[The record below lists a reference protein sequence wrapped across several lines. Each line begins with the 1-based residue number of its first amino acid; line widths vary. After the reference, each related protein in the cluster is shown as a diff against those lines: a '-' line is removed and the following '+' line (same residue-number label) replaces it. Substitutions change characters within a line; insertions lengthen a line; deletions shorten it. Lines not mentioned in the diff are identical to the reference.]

1 MSALPEIPKHLLAP
15 RVPATVRKGPPKEPG
30 WELFLVVRVIQVLI
44 IALLWF
50 LMRK

>member
-15 RVPATVRKGPPKEPG
+15 RVPPAAKGPRKEPG
-30 WELFLVVRVIQVLI
+30 WELFLVVRAIQLLI